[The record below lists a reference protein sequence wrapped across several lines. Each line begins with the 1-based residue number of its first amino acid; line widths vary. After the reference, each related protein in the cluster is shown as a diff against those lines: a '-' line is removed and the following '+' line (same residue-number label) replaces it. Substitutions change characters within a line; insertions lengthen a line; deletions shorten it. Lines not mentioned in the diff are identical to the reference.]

1 MSNLSFLH
9 AGTFGDTV
17 LSLNVIKILGGGDL
31 YVELNGMDNIARAM
45 WGGGDAGCHAGRY
58 TQRDLDFIWP
68 LLEKQPYINN
78 LQIWE
83 NQPVS
88 YDLRNHHKFWARRN
102 GKVEDW
108 AGNATECYALVC
120 GLDIHEHRQALLL
133 DPWLTVDNPIV
144 IPGKP
149 VVINRTGRHIK
160 REHYNISMVNP
171 QWTDWIDNYNLE
183 TMAVFVGTPKEHQD
197 FCELHQCNVEYRPVS
212 DMLELAR
219 IIQGAEQFIGN
230 QSMALTLALGL
241 GKSYWCE
248 IRLDYEATRTPQG
261 FGDAWFPRLN
271 GRYF

>member
-31 YVELNGMDNIARAM
+31 YIQLNGMDDVARAM

-68 LLEKQPYINN
+68 LLEKQSYIKN

-83 NQPVS
+83 NQSVS
-88 YDLRNHHKFWARRN
+88 HDLRNHHKFWARRN

-120 GLDIHEHRQALLL
+120 KLDIIKHRQALWL

-171 QWTDWIDNYNLE
+171 QWTDWIENHNLE
-183 TMAVFVGTPKEHQD
+183 KMAIFVGTPKEHQE
-197 FCELHQCNVEYRPVS
+197 FCDLHQCNVEYRPVS

-241 GKSYWCE
+241 GKTYWCE
-248 IRLDYEATRTPQG
+248 IRLDYETTRTPHG
-261 FGDAWFPRLN
+261 LGDAWFPRLN
-271 GRYF
+271 GQYF